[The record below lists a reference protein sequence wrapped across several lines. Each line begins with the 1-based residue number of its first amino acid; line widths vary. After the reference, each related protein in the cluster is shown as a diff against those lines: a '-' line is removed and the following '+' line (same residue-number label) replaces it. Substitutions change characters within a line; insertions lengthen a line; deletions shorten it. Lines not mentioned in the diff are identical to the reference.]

1 MPFVIVDGT
10 GTYAPNARWT
20 FRPGATEVPEGDP
33 VLSLLRAKGPKWVT
47 VQATRKP
54 PEVKPKPKEVKAPR
68 PWDTF
73 QGRDK
78 RWYFLSPSGR
88 QSDPFDSEST
98 AQAAAD
104 KEKMLIPLAE
114 DMPKKKLPSGED
126 PLGRDAF
133 KSEDVYCRHPD
144 CDAGPF
150 RNKGTETNHARIKHP
165 ELFASAD

>member
-10 GTYAPNARWT
+10 GTYAPNRWWT

-33 VLSLLRAKGPKWVT
+33 VLAHLASAAPKWVT
-47 VQATRKP
+47 VQATREP
-54 PEVKPKPKEVKAPR
+54 PEVKPKPKKVKAPR

-88 QSDPFDSEST
+88 QSDPFDSEDT
-98 AQAAAD
+98 ARAAAD
-104 KEKMLIPLAE
+104 KEKKLIPLAE
-114 DMPKKKLPSGED
+114 DMPKKESSGD
-126 PLGRDAF
+126 PFDMEALKTDKIF
-133 KSEDVYCRHPD
+133 CRHPD

-165 ELFASAD
+165 ELFASQD